1 MDSPGSCFILAARLQ
16 VGERQ
21 DLDLYIIM
29 YCMPET
35 LLHTKLHIPPLRPDL
50 VSRPRLIERLNQGL
64 QPGQKLTLVSAPAG
78 YGKTTA
84 MTQWARS
91 SRSPIGW
98 LSLDRSDNIFERF
111 FRYLIIAWE
120 EVQPEV
126 MHSPLD
132 TLLGTMAPDNE
143 AVLAAFINVAN
154 EVSDHTAL
162 VLNDYHL
169 IEEPSIHQALTFLI
183 DHLPPML
190 HFVLVSRGEPPLPLA
205 RYRARG
211 ELQELGVDDL
221 RFRPQEAHDLLNKL
235 LGLALPPEEI
245 DSLQVQLEGWI
256 AGLQMAAMALRR
268 GLAKADRLTVDG
280 RHRFVADYLR
290 EEVLA
295 HLTDEMRQFLLKTGQ
310 LERLCG
316 PLCDAVTDKENGQEM
331 LEAVEREG
339 LFLAPLDDRR
349 QWFRY
354 HPLFSDFLGE
364 ELHRRYP
371 DEVAGLH
378 RRAGRWF
385 LAQGLIEPA
394 FQHAVAGN
402 DVEVIVQIAEGRFDL
417 MLHIGQLKLLR
428 RWLDALP
435 EEWQLQYP
443 VIGLTQANWLG
454 LTGNLA
460 ACLAQVDKV
469 EQALQHMERA
479 DLRWQLARVNT
490 VRCQIACF
498 QNNLAEARPLAARAL
513 QDLPEIDHHYR
524 ANIHHTMG
532 DAYRHVGRWQEAR
545 AHYHE
550 VLALVQ
556 DPAFRLRSTHV
567 YGALADV
574 ELRQGKLRDAA
585 SYWDKSLS
593 IIEER
598 DFWGELPMPLTGWVY
613 VRMAE
618 IHYEWNDLQKAA
630 DFVKR
635 GLELADL
642 GGVVQT
648 LIVGYLIA
656 GRLQLSRGDAETAAN
671 YLERARPL
679 IENAQFFHWLGR
691 FERLQ
696 TDLWLAQEKLRTAV
710 NWSDQRLSDG
720 TLENRP
726 QNELTY
732 MAVARTLFV
741 KGDRAALQQALTLLE
756 QLEQSAGLEGRTAIQ
771 IESLALQAL
780 TYQKRG
786 EDAKAMTILEQALRM
801 AEPEGYI
808 RLFADLGL
816 PMVRLLQKAHT
827 REVMPTYVAL
837 LLAAFGDDWLAV
849 ERRPLPEPLTNREAE
864 ILKLIAAGL
873 TNREIAT
880 QLFISA
886 ETVKKHAGNIYGKLN
901 VTSRTEAAAIARE
914 LELLD

>member
-1 MDSPGSCFILAARLQ
+1 ML
-16 VGERQ
+16 
-21 DLDLYIIM
+21 
-29 YCMPET
+29 ET
-35 LLHTKLHIPPLRPDL
+35 LLQTKVHTPPLRPNL
-50 VSRPRLIERLNQGL
+50 VPRPRLIERLNQSL

-84 MTQWARS
+84 ITQWAHS

-111 FRYLIIAWE
+111 FRYLAIAWE
-120 EVQPEV
+120 EVQPGV
-126 MHSPLD
+126 IHSQLD
-132 TLLGTMAPDNE
+132 TLLGTIAPDTE

-154 EVSDHTAL
+154 EMSDHTAL

-183 DHLPPML
+183 DHFPPKL
-190 HFVLVSRGEPPLPLA
+190 HFVVVSRGEPQLPLA

-211 ELQELGVDDL
+211 ELQELRVDDL
-221 RFRPQEAHDLLNKL
+221 RFRPQEAHDLLNRL
-235 LGLALPPEEI
+235 FGLALPLEEI
-245 DSLQVQLEGWI
+245 ESLQEQLEGWI
-256 AGLQMAAMALRR
+256 VGLQMAAMALKR
-268 GLAKADRLTVDG
+268 GLAKADRLAVDG
-280 RHRFVADYLR
+280 RQRFVADYLR

-295 HLTDEMRQFLLKTGQ
+295 HLTAEMRQFLLKTSQ

-316 PLCDAVTDKENGQEM
+316 PLCDAVTEKEDGQEM

-339 LFLAPLDDRR
+339 LFLKPLDDRR

-385 LAQGLIEPA
+385 LAQDLVEPA
-394 FQHAVAGN
+394 FQHAVAGD
-402 DVEVIVQIAEGRFDL
+402 DVQIIVQIAERRFDL
-417 MLHIGQLKLLR
+417 MLHTGQLKLLR

-435 EEWQLQYP
+435 EELQLQYP
-443 VIGLTQANWLG
+443 VIGLTQASWLG

-460 ACLAQVDKV
+460 ACLTQVDKI
-469 EQALQHMERA
+469 EQALKQAERE
-479 DLRWQLARVNT
+479 DRRWQLARVNT

-498 QNNLAEARPLAARAL
+498 QNDLAKAEPLAARAL

-524 ANIHHTMG
+524 ANIHHSLG
-532 DAYRHVGRWQEAR
+532 EAYRHVGRWQEAR

-550 VLALVQ
+550 ALALVQ

-585 SYWDKSLS
+585 RYWDKSLS
-593 IIEER
+593 VIEER
-598 DFWGELPMPLTGWVY
+598 DSWGKLPLPLTGWVY

-618 IHYEWNDLQKAA
+618 IQYEWNELQAA
-630 DFVKR
+630 ANFVER
-635 GLELADL
+635 GLELAEL

-656 GRLQLSRGDAETAAN
+656 GRLQLTRGDTKTAAS
-671 YLERARPL
+671 YLEQARPL

-691 FERLQ
+691 FDRLQ
-696 TDLWLAQEKLRTAV
+696 TDLWLAQDKLRTAV
-710 NWSDQRLSDG
+710 NWSDESLKDVA
-720 TLENRP
+720 LANRP
-726 QNELTY
+726 QNEITY
-732 MAVARTLFV
+732 MAVARILFV

-756 QLEQSAGLEGRTAIQ
+756 QLERSAGLEGRTAIQ

-786 EDAKAMTILEQALRM
+786 EDVKAMTLLEQALRM

-808 RLFADLGL
+808 RLFADLEL
-816 PMVRLLQKAHT
+816 PMARLLQKAHT
-827 REVMPTYVAL
+827 RQVMPTYVAL
-837 LLAAFGDDWLAV
+837 LLATFGDDWLAV
-849 ERRPLPEPLTNREAE
+849 EKRPLPEPLTNREAE

-873 TNREIAT
+873 TNREIAA
-880 QLFISA
+880 QLVISS
-886 ETVKKHAGNIYGKLN
+886 ETVKKHAGNIYGKLS